1 MDADIDG
8 YAAARGSP
16 APQAAETPP
25 MPGRGSI
32 PASAPPPPRAGEGD
46 DPSMQVLDAIDEP
59 ILMIGSDG
67 TIAHRNRAARA
78 RLPSAVPGEA
88 LPSSGPE
95 EAKRVAAYLSLCAM
109 SATPLPGTVDLLE
122 GAQRRRF
129 RCRGARVDAGAPE
142 APRVLLRLLPDSD
155 RRSGAPG
162 QDRGERLQG
171 LVEELREVACRREQ
185 VERERDQVL
194 IRLYRANHE
203 ERLRL
208 ARDLHDQTGQHI
220 VGLALGIRAL
230 EKHVTTAVGRAEI
243 QRLRQRL
250 DDVSQELHRIAFELR
265 PTALDDFGLGVAVR
279 RLLAEWGTSHG
290 VATDFQASG
299 VEFALASEVEIT
311 LFRMCQEA
319 LTNISKHA
327 AGVTNVSVTIQ
338 YGTDAVSLI
347 VEDDGAGCAEEDL
360 ATTRLIA
367 REKFGIV
374 GMRERLGLVAGA
386 FEIESSPGNGTTLV
400 ARIGHP
406 EKGS

>member
-1 MDADIDG
+1 MDADIVG
-8 YAAARGSP
+8 RAAARGSH
-16 APQAAETPP
+16 TRPP
-25 MPGRGSI
+25 MLDRD
-32 PASAPPPPRAGEGD
+32 AMRTSAALPPRAGQGA

-59 ILMIGSDG
+59 ILLIGSDG
-67 TIAHRNRAARA
+67 TILHRNRAART

-88 LPSSGPE
+88 LPSSCPE
-95 EAKRVAAYLSLCAM
+95 EAKRFAAYLSLCET
-109 SATPLPGTVDLLE
+109 SASPLPGAVELRE
-122 GAQRRRF
+122 GAGRRRV
-129 RCRGARVDAGAPE
+129 RCRGALVDSGQPE
-142 APRVLLRLLPDSD
+142 APRVLLRLLSEPD
-155 RRSGAPG
+155 RRTGMAGEDSG
-162 QDRGERLQG
+162 DRLQG
-171 LVEELREVACRREQ
+171 LADELLEVACRREQ

-230 EKHVTTAVGRAEI
+230 EKHVTTPVGLAEI

-265 PTALDDFGLGVAVR
+265 PTALDDFGLSVAVR
-279 RLLAEWGTSHG
+279 RLLSDWGMSHG
-290 VATDFQASG
+290 IATDFQASG
-299 VEFALASEVEIT
+299 VEFDLASEVEIT

-327 AGVTNVSVTIQ
+327 AGVTTVSVTIQ
-338 YGTDAVSLI
+338 YGTDSVSLI

-406 EKGS
+406 EKRT

>member
-1 MDADIDG
+1 MDANLTG
-8 YAAARGSP
+8 HAAASVSP
-16 APQAAETPP
+16 ATPAADMPAMPDPNSFQA
-25 MPGRGSI
+25 GGSV
-32 PASAPPPPRAGEGD
+32 PPRAGYGSGR
-46 DPSMQVLDAIDEP
+46 SMQVLDAIDDP
-59 ILMIGSDG
+59 ILLMCSDG
-67 TIAHRNRAARA
+67 TIAYRNRAARA
-78 RLPSAVPGEA
+78 RLPSALPGETF
-88 LPSSGPE
+88 PSSSPE
-95 EAKRVAAYLSLCAM
+95 EAERFAAYLSLCTT
-109 SATPLPGTVDLLE
+109 STIPIPGAVEIRE
-122 GAQRRRF
+122 GRERLRF
-129 RCRGARVDAGAPE
+129 RCRGALVDPGRPDAA
-142 APRVLLRLLPDSD
+142 RVLLRLLPDAD
-155 RRSGAPG
+155 RRWGSVEGESGG
-162 QDRGERLQG
+162 RLNG
-171 LVEELREVACRREQ
+171 LAEELLEVASRREQ

-230 EKHVTTAVGRAEI
+230 EKHVTTPVGLAEI

-279 RLLAEWGTSHG
+279 RLLSDWGMSNG
-290 VATDFQASG
+290 IATDFQASG
-299 VEFALASEVEIT
+299 IEFNLASEVEIT

-327 AGVTNVSVTIQ
+327 AGVTNVSVAIQ
-338 YGTDAVSLI
+338 YGDDAVSLI

-374 GMRERLGLVAGA
+374 GMRERVSLIGGA

-406 EKGS
+406 EKRT